1 VADEISVAPSA
12 NPMTRSIDQGP
23 CSLFTRVVR
32 RCTGGDAV
40 SAILGGILITAL
52 GVGSV
57 ANHFAGP
64 PTAWMS
70 ANVVLATIPVVLA
83 TGLGAVRRRGLMW
96 FAGVILL
103 LLALPNTPY
112 LLTDVIHAQANLAHA
127 RTSGGS
133 IAAMV
138 TSYVALMTI
147 GIVGYTYVLAL
158 VVADLRRQGRT
169 RFANP
174 LLAATNAACAVGIWL
189 GRVTRLS
196 SWDAARPKLV
206 ATALGRAVQPGAL
219 AAIIVTFVFV
229 GAASI
234 VLLRVAHTIA
244 CRLRPTWR
252 RFGGPSISARF

>member
-12 NPMTRSIDQGP
+12 NPMPRSIDQRA

-52 GVGSV
+52 GIGSV

-127 RTSGGS
+127 RASGGS
-133 IAAMV
+133 IAAML
-138 TSYVALMTI
+138 TSYIALMTI

-196 SWDAARPKLV
+196 SWDAARPKVL

-219 AAIIVTFVFV
+219 AAIVVTFVFV

-252 RFGGPSISARF
+252 RLGGPSISARF